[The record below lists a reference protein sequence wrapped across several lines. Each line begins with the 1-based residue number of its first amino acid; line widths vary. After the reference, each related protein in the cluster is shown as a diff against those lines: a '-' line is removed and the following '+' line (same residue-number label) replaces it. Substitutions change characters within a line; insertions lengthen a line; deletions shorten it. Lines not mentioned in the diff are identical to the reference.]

1 MKTNMYFNCT
11 TTDQVQLRYDE
22 LCKVFID
29 QDEMLQALKLEY
41 SGLMSL
47 IAEPKPVEAVIKKA
61 TLSDKLKELMAKFD
75 TSELGTEV
83 LGNWLWITRNSFP
96 VKDILKSLG
105 FRYSGDKK
113 AWYYRSD
120 EFRGSGNQDPISL
133 DMIRAKYGTVVAS

>member
-11 TTDQVQLRYDE
+11 TADQIQLRYDE

-41 SGLMSL
+41 STL
-47 IAEPKPVEAVIKKA
+47 IALLSEPKAVEAVIEKD
-61 TLSDKLKELMAKFD
+61 TISDKLKELMAKVD

-96 VKDILKSLG
+96 IKEVLKSLG
-105 FRYSGDKK
+105 FRYSADKR

-120 EFRGSGNQDPISL
+120 EHRSGNQDPISL
-133 DMIRAKYGTVVAS
+133 DMIRAKYGTVPAQ